1 VQRAKTLDR
10 TDWALLV
17 LLSVLWGGAYFFAG
31 VAVRELPPLT
41 VVLLR
46 VSLAACALLP
56 VMWFMGLRLPESF
69 SDWLPF
75 LGMGLL
81 NNVLPFSLIF
91 AGQTQISVGLSS
103 IINAMTPLFTVLVMA
118 GFREER
124 LTAYRLAGVLLGVA
138 GVAVLRGLDGSI
150 GVGQTLGIGLCLAAA
165 LSYGFAAL
173 WGRRH
178 LAGVAPV
185 KSATCQLL
193 CSSLVMLLVVGVVDQ
208 PWTLA
213 APSTWAVWSIVAMAV
228 FGTALAYIVF
238 FTLMARAGASNV
250 MLVTLL
256 IPVTALALGAVFLG
270 EAIRA
275 REVLGALI
283 IGLGLLCIDGR
294 LLDRVR
300 GIGSEPR

>member
-1 VQRAKTLDR
+1 MQRAKTLDR

-69 SDWLPF
+69 SAWLPF

-124 LTAYRLAGVLLGVA
+124 LTAYRLAGMLLGVA

-193 CSSLVMLLVVGVVDQ
+193 CSSLVMLVVVGVVDQ

-213 APSTWAVWSIVAMAV
+213 APSAWALWSIVAMAV

-270 EAIRA
+270 EVIRV

-300 GIGSEPR
+300 GVGPEPR